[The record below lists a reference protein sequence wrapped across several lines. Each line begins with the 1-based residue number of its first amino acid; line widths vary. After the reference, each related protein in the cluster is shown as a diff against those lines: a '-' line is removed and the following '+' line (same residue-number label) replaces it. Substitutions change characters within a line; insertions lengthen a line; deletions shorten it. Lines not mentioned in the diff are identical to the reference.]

1 MRLWSWAG
9 AVSVLGAGGIGYFA
23 CEIVH
28 RADPLPCAPIVL
40 ADGSGELSEPPAQ
53 ALATPRPLEE
63 IDLSCTQTQWYTH
76 TSQSIEPPLADAAA
90 QPAPIRLAG
99 YAVPASSPDD
109 CEFKIMPFL
118 TDDSP
123 PAKLPSLIDVPV
135 IVPIPVT
142 PPEEKPNPNDPLFQ
156 QVKAYFEIGTIGPVK
171 DPMELKRQITRH
183 DENLNRISSDW
194 RHFSLNNPTAENQ
207 TPLRQKPDTTEVRS
221 GDLPPKSGADG
232 Y

>member
-9 AVSVLGAGGIGYFA
+9 AVAMLGAGSIGYFA

-40 ADGSGELSEPPAQ
+40 ADGAGELSEPPTH
-53 ALATPRPLEE
+53 ALAEPRPVEE
-63 IDLSCTQTQWYTH
+63 IDLSCTQSQWYTH
-76 TSQSIEPPLADAAA
+76 ISQSIEPPLADAVA
-90 QPAPIRLAG
+90 QSAPIRLAG
-99 YAVPASSPDD
+99 YVVPASSPDD
-109 CEFKIMPFL
+109 CEFKIMPYL
-118 TDDSP
+118 TDDAP

-156 QVKAYFEIGTIGPVK
+156 QVRAYFETWSIGPVK
-171 DPMELKRQITRH
+171 DPMELKRQVTRH
-183 DENLNRISSDW
+183 RDDLNRIGSDW
-194 RHFSLNNPTAENQ
+194 RHFSLDNPTAENQ

-221 GDLPPKSGADG
+221 SDLPPKPGADS